1 MGRTMLH
8 SDSLFASPVAA
19 AGCGKSLAH
28 TTNSTRSPH
37 GCEKAGAGVIVKTL
51 RRHVTLVAAVAMA
64 AVLSGCA
71 MAPGMSY
78 SSRVSGAGTIQ
89 SDPLMSTRP
98 GAPTANAKD
107 TPPPNSLVEINNEL
121 VSKQEAERPK
131 GIPAGVSALFAKPA
145 PYTLGPGDILSI
157 VVWDHPE
164 LNMPEATAGGG
175 QDATGSNSVVSGY
188 TIDSGGMIQYAYIGP
203 VKLAGLTEMDA
214 RELMSTKLSRYLRN
228 PQVTLRI
235 TAYRSKRVYV
245 DGEVRNPGLQ
255 MLNDMP
261 MTLPEAI
268 NRAGGFTTNGD
279 RSQIA
284 VTRHDDTVVVNIPD
298 MIAKGNNPNN
308 IVLRDGD
315 LVRVFSSNDSKISV
329 LGEVEH
335 PGSFMLNNGR
345 MSLSQALGDAGGVN
359 QGTGDASQIFVVRNR
374 DSGQPTV
381 FHLDASSPTAM
392 ATADSFELKPND
404 VVFVDASA
412 LVRWS
417 RVIGLILPST
427 QAASTTRALGY

>member
-1 MGRTMLH
+1 M
-8 SDSLFASPVAA
+8 
-19 AGCGKSLAH
+19 KS
-28 TTNSTRSPH
+28 
-37 GCEKAGAGVIVKTL
+37 L
-51 RRHVTLVAAVAMA
+51 RRHLALVTGAAIVT
-64 AVLSGCA
+64 VLTGCA

-89 SDPLMSTRP
+89 SDPLASTRP
-98 GAPTANAKD
+98 GAPKADGMDAL
-107 TPPPNSLVEINNEL
+107 PPNSLVEINGEL
-121 VSKQEAERPK
+121 ISKQEAERPK
-131 GIPAGVSALFAKPA
+131 GIPTGVTALFAKPA
-145 PYTLGPGDILSI
+145 PYALGPGDILSI
-157 VVWDHPE
+157 IVWDHPE
-164 LNMPEATAGGG
+164 LNMPEATGSGG

-188 TIDSGGMIQYAYIGP
+188 TIDSGGKVQYAYIGP
-203 VKLAGLTEMDA
+203 VKLAGLTEMEA
-214 RELMSTKLSRYLRN
+214 RDLMTTKLSKYIRN

-255 MLNDMP
+255 TLNDMT

-284 VTRHDDTVVVNIPD
+284 VTRSDETVVVNIPD
-298 MIAKGNNPNN
+298 LIAKGTNPNN

-335 PGSFMLNNGR
+335 PGSFVLNNGR

-359 QGTGDASQIFVVRNR
+359 QSSGDASQIFVVRNR
-374 DSGQPTV
+374 ESGQPTV

-392 ATADSFELKPND
+392 ATADSFDLKPDD

-412 LVRWS
+412 LVRWA

-427 QAASTTRALGY
+427 QAAATSRALGY